1 MQIDLY
7 DGGGEDAM
15 NENTESNKIKSQS
28 VEKQLDELEAQNA
41 TNEEN
46 KEGSTNEIQ
55 TLATDEGVTQ

>member
-15 NENTESNKIKSQS
+15 SENTESNKIKSQS
-28 VEKQLDELEAQNA
+28 VDKQLDELEAQNA